1 MAQATFYHGSPTMVD
16 YTPSGAAI
24 SAGDVKIVNNVP
36 LVAHKDIADGY
47 LGALAAF
54 GGIYLVTGNAAISA
68 GKRVYWVDADNE
80 VSETADGNK
89 HFGYTVSACSGDG
102 STCYVLHMPDGHAQS
117 TAVADLTDNTGG
129 TADSTLVAISGT
141 YVQAEVRNNMAD
153 MAAKI
158 NAILAVLRA
167 RGFLAT
173 T

>member
-1 MAQATFYHGSPTMVD
+1 MAQATFYQGEPTMID

-24 SAGDVKIVNNVP
+24 SAGEVKVVSNLP

-54 GGIYLVTGNAAISA
+54 GGIYLMTGDAVISA
-68 GKRVYWVDADNE
+68 GKRVWWKDSADK

-89 HFGYTVSACSGDG
+89 HFGFTITACSADDA
-102 STCYVLHMPDGHAQS
+102 TCYVLHMPEGHAQS

-129 TADSTLVAISGT
+129 TADSTLVAISASYT
-141 YVQAEVRNNMAD
+141 QAEVRNNMAD
-153 MAAKI
+153 IAAKV